1 MSIWRW
7 ADWIDPVPEE
17 ARISLG
23 EGNTPL
29 IRSRS
34 IGPSAGLKNLYF
46 KLETVNPSG
55 SYKDRFAAATV
66 AHLRATGRRRCLAT
80 SSGNTGAALAA
91 YCAAAGVRCEI
102 ATVETAPADKLRQM
116 LAYGAELFRV
126 RGFGLDPEV
135 TQKTFALLQ
144 ERGERGDAALVISAF
159 RYCPV
164 GMSGVQSI
172 SYELAEQLPE
182 RIDHVFC
189 CAGGGGLTLAVAR
202 GFVRLHEMGRLKGAL
217 PRVECVQPEG
227 NATIAGPLRRGR
239 DRAEAVT
246 CTTAISGLQVPSVID
261 GDEVIPAC
269 RATGGTGHLVADDFV
284 WQVQARLAREEG
296 IFCGISSGANVT
308 AAMKVAKR
316 HPEMKRI
323 VTMIC
328 DSGQRYFSTELCG
341 SPKHVESP
349 EREHPIDEYTR
360 AQLDKY
366 QDRWEIL

>member
-7 ADWIDPVPEE
+7 ADWMDSVPEA

-23 EGNTPL
+23 EGDTPL

-34 IGPSAGLKNLYF
+34 IGPAAGLRNLYF

-55 SYKDRFAAATV
+55 SYKDRFAAAAV
-66 AHLRATGRRRCLAT
+66 SHLRATGRRRCIAT

-102 ATVETAPADKLRQM
+102 AIVETAPVDKLRQM

-126 RGFGLDPEV
+126 RGFGLDPDV
-135 TQKTFALLQ
+135 TQKTFSLLQ
-144 ERGERGDAALVISAF
+144 EWGGRGDAALVISAF

-202 GFVRLHEMGRLKGAL
+202 GFLCLHETGRLKGGM

-227 NATIAGPLRRGR
+227 NATIAGPLRQGR
-239 DRAEAVT
+239 ERAEAVT

-261 GDEVIPAC
+261 GDAVLPAC
-269 RATGGTGHLVADDFV
+269 RTTKGWGHLVADEFV

-296 IFCGISSGANVT
+296 IFCEPAAAVPLAGALQARAEGGLAEDATVVCLVT
-308 AAMKVAKR
+308 GVGFKDAASVERMVVDRPCPLLDPAELADR
-316 HPEMKRI
+316 FRAAAA
-323 VTMIC
+323 
-328 DSGQRYFSTELCG
+328 STPC
-341 SPKHVESP
+341 
-349 EREHPIDEYTR
+349 
-360 AQLDKY
+360 
-366 QDRWEIL
+366 